1 MNKILEILYRHQD
14 IGYGDFISKLIPTL
28 SREKFIGIRS
38 PEYKKIIKEIYN
50 EIPDEIEDF
59 MKNLPHKF
67 HEENI
72 LHVVLIC
79 SIKDYE
85 ECINKLEKFLSYVD
99 NWAVSDIISPKIFKK
114 NRELLIHKIKE
125 WLNKSEPYTQRVA
138 MILLKN
144 NYLEK
149 EFKLEYLNWVSQIKS
164 NEYYVNMMIAWLF
177 TEALIKQWD
186 STIAF
191 LTENKLD
198 VWVHNKIIQK
208 ARESYKMSSD
218 QKEYLKSLK
227 RKK

>member
-38 PEYKKIIKEIYN
+38 PEYKKIIKDIYN

-85 ECINKLEKFLSYVD
+85 ECISKLEKFLPYVD

-164 NEYYVNMMIAWLF
+164 NEYYVNMMIAWFF